1 MFLWSKSCWILLV
14 CNVCCFM
21 NNLVCWRD
29 SVTKLLWSST
39 SHKRLDFDTPLSS
52 ITTLIPQSPLPSRP
66 HSWLPCTNR
75 PYFIL
80 GSSHFLSP
88 PSFSPPS
95 NFPPSHP
102 TSPMPIQLHKIQLYR
117 LWYLWQ
123 RLWRNVR
130 PTSQCWA
137 VSPAALFFCSPW
149 RQRLSQFFAWRLIF
163 SSTFLFSNL

>member
-1 MFLWSKSCWILLV
+1 MILSLSFYDPLPV
-14 CNVCCFM
+14 IKGLILIHRF
-21 NNLVCWRD
+21 
-29 SVTKLLWSST
+29 
-39 SHKRLDFDTPLSS
+39 PLSLLLFHNHRS
-52 ITTLIPQSPLPSRP
+52 LPVPIRGYHVRTVLTLSWVPHTSFLLPL
-66 HSWLPCTNR
+66 
-75 PYFIL
+75 
-80 GSSHFLSP
+80 FL
-88 PSFSPPS
+88 PPS

>member
-66 HSWLPCTNR
+66 HSWLPCMNR

-88 PSFSPPS
+88 PSFSPPLIPLLLCLYNCTKS
-95 NFPPSHP
+95 SYTGFGTCDNAYDV
-102 TSPMPIQLHKIQLYR
+102 MLGLHH
-117 LWYLWQ
+117 
-123 RLWRNVR
+123 N
-130 PTSQCWA
+130 A
-137 VSPAALFFCSPW
+137 VSPAALFFAAPDDKDYLNFSHDD
-149 RQRLSQFFAWRLIF
+149 IF